1 MGRIKNLE
9 EAEIRNDQRRE
20 AQKFL
25 YDKMWW
31 QQWGQ
36 WTRLESS
43 HLVSFAWAFG
53 LTWPVSHT
61 QGGRVKGWLSVDP
74 QDVPITPGARR
85 LLHVSVQSW
94 ELVCDWQVTDED
106 TVQHH
111 LPICLWSHDSAGPD
125 LTFPNSCS
133 TPKPTKGHKWRNGRH
148 YACTLPAA
156 RQPTTWV
163 REEDRGELLGWCKSN
178 SYKNAKPTNEPSQE
192 YSQNDILAH
201 LIWVKT
207 TQQNLGLSALL
218 YTAHVWWRPRVTRLF
233 IDCDV
238 MDHLPGTSECP
249 AE

>member
-1 MGRIKNLE
+1 MDPSRIQSPGQLYLSLWLHLTSVPHTGWQSERLAVSGPSGRPHHTRCQ
-9 EAEIRNDQRRE
+9 EAP
-20 AQKFL
+20 AC
-25 YDKMWW
+25 
-31 QQWGQ
+31 
-36 WTRLESS
+36 
-43 HLVSFAWAFG
+43 
-53 LTWPVSHT
+53 
-61 QGGRVKGWLSVDP
+61 LSA
-74 QDVPITPGARR
+74 ILRT
-85 LLHVSVQSW
+85 
-94 ELVCDWQVTDED
+94 CDWQVTDED

-178 SYKNAKPTNEPSQE
+178 SYKNAEPTNEPSQE
-192 YSQNDILAH
+192 YSKNDILAH

-207 TQQNLGLSALL
+207 TQQNLGLNALL
-218 YTAHVWWRPRVTRLF
+218 YTAYVWWRPRVTHLF
-233 IDCDV
+233 IDCNV
-238 MDHLPGTSECP
+238 MDHLPCTSECP